1 MNENRNFDPGMLTK
15 WLRVLMYI
23 AVVSLINAAA
33 NFVPFIPAALT
44 TWISRGV
51 TIAMVI
57 CMFQLAPVN
66 ARYRKAGILRA
77 VMLICTL
84 ITAFVHASSI
94 LTFTASILSIVAVY
108 QEYNAH
114 SELVSDQD
122 AKLAG
127 KWHSLFNWSILAGV
141 LVGFGSVLGAL
152 IVAAFEMDV
161 VRVTALVIGL
171 LGIPLMILDFV
182 YILYIRKMIAIFEN
196 SEVR

>member
-1 MNENRNFDPGMLTK
+1 
-15 WLRVLMYI
+15 
-23 AVVSLINAAA
+23 
-33 NFVPFIPAALT
+33 
-44 TWISRGV
+44 
-51 TIAMVI
+51 MVI

>member
-1 MNENRNFDPGMLTK
+1 MNENRNFDPDMLTK

>member
-1 MNENRNFDPGMLTK
+1 MNENRNFDPDMLTK

-23 AVVSLINAAA
+23 SVVSLVNAAA
-33 NFVPFIPAALT
+33 NYVPFIPAALT

-152 IVAAFEMDV
+152 IVAAFEVDV

-171 LGIPLMILDFV
+171 LGIPLMIVDLV

>member
-1 MNENRNFDPGMLTK
+1 MNENRNFDPDMLTK

-171 LGIPLMILDFV
+171 LGIPLMIVDLV
-182 YILYIRKMIAIFEN
+182 YILYIRKMIAIFEKQ
-196 SEVR
+196 

>member
-23 AVVSLINAAA
+23 SVVSLINAAA

-182 YILYIRKMIAIFEN
+182 YILYIRKMIAIFEKQ
-196 SEVR
+196 

>member
-1 MNENRNFDPGMLTK
+1 MNENRNFDPDMLTK

-171 LGIPLMILDFV
+171 LGIPLMILDLV
-182 YILYIRKMIAIFEN
+182 YILYIRKMIAIFEKQ
-196 SEVR
+196 

>member
-1 MNENRNFDPGMLTK
+1 MNENRNFDPDMLTK

-108 QEYNAH
+108 QEYSAH

-171 LGIPLMILDFV
+171 LGIPLMILDLV
-182 YILYIRKMIAIFEN
+182 YILYIRKMIAIFEKQ
-196 SEVR
+196 

>member
-23 AVVSLINAAA
+23 SVVSLINAAA